1 MSKDFQFEILKIA
14 IAALEHEKS
23 EFVIKRE
30 LGLTDEE
37 IETIYNQAR
46 DEFDKL

>member
-14 IAALEHEKS
+14 IAALEHKHS

-30 LGLTDEE
+30 LGFTDEE
-37 IETIYNQAR
+37 LDELYNQAR
-46 DEFDKL
+46 NELDKL